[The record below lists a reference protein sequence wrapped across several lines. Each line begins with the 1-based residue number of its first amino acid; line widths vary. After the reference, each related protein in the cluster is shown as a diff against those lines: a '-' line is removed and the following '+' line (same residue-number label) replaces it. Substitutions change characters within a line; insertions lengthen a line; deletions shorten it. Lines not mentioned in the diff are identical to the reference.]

1 MCVCVSIEGAALWS
15 ALTAP
20 TGGQCNHNC
29 EWDEGMTRQLW
40 CDKAALLRLTTLVWH
55 CPTKGKALLATH
67 SSRTSENIIHLA
79 RANDIWRVLIA

>member
-40 CDKAALLRLTTLVWH
+40 CDKAALLRLTTLVWQL
-55 CPTKGKALLATH
+55 PDQGQSLASNTLKPH
-67 SSRTSENIIHLA
+67 FGE
-79 RANDIWRVLIA
+79 